1 LDELAVRDIYHP
13 RSRNLPGN
21 SMTQVVRH
29 GIKDRSG
36 VLVAIHARRGS
47 GPGKQLW
54 WENPD
59 GSRSSG
65 EIHSA
70 DLPLYRTERLAALR
84 PHQRIL
90 VTEGEPAADALIARG
105 IDAVATVT
113 GAGAI
118 PCSESLKA
126 LLSFDVVLWPD
137 NDDSGRLHME
147 TVGSA
152 LTSLGVGRVR
162 TLSWPAAPV
171 RGDAA
176 DFTGDNDELGGLIAA
191 AREYEP
197 QPLID
202 GVTLS
207 NSIRSFLLRFVV
219 LSDCQAD
226 ACSLWVLHTHAID
239 AADCTPYLNIRSAE
253 KQSGKTRLLEVLEC
267 LVARSWRASYTTTAA
282 LMRSID
288 SDAPTLL
295 LDEMDAATKAD
306 REYGEALRG
315 MLNAGFRRGGS
326 HRICDTGRGN
336 AVRDFSVFCPKAIA
350 GIGDL
355 PDTVRDRS
363 IPIDMKRRTAA
374 ERVERFQTRKTPEL
388 ARPLHDACSGW
399 AAQYVSSLRDM
410 AIDLPEWLSDR
421 AADGWEP
428 IFAIARAVGGDWLD
442 RALAAAREL
451 SAGDAGED
459 ASMGVTLLRD
469 IREIFREKAADRLFT
484 EELLVEL
491 NAIEESPWGN
501 WYGRPMTGQGL
512 AKLLRPFQIKP
523 KQVRIGSDTKKGYE
537 LDWFRDNFAR
547 YLREPE
553 TPETPETRS
562 AERTEGAIGN
572 VSDVSLVSHPRGR
585 RQEPPGHLTRYAQQ
599 LGLRIVGR

>member
-1 LDELAVRDIYHP
+1 
-13 RSRNLPGN
+13 
-21 SMTQVVRH
+21 
-29 GIKDRSG
+29 
-36 VLVAIHARRGS
+36 
-47 GPGKQLW
+47 
-54 WENPD
+54 
-59 GSRSSG
+59 
-65 EIHSA
+65 
-70 DLPLYRTERLAALR
+70 
-84 PHQRIL
+84 
-90 VTEGEPAADALIARG
+90 
-105 IDAVATVT
+105 
-113 GAGAI
+113 
-118 PCSESLKA
+118 
-126 LLSFDVVLWPD
+126 
-137 NDDSGRLHME
+137 
-147 TVGSA
+147 
-152 LTSLGVGRVR
+152 
-162 TLSWPAAPV
+162 
-171 RGDAA
+171 
-176 DFTGDNDELGGLIAA
+176 
-191 AREYEP
+191 
-197 QPLID
+197 
-202 GVTLS
+202 
-207 NSIRSFLLRFVV
+207 
-219 LSDCQAD
+219 
-226 ACSLWVLHTHAID
+226 
-239 AADCTPYLNIRSAE
+239 
-253 KQSGKTRLLEVLEC
+253 
-267 LVARSWRASYTTTAA
+267 
-282 LMRSID
+282 
-288 SDAPTLL
+288 
-295 LDEMDAATKAD
+295 
-306 REYGEALRG
+306 
-315 MLNAGFRRGGS
+315 
-326 HRICDTGRGN
+326 
-336 AVRDFSVFCPKAIA
+336 
-350 GIGDL
+350 
-355 PDTVRDRS
+355 
-363 IPIDMKRRTAA
+363 
-374 ERVERFQTRKTPEL
+374 
-388 ARPLHDACSGW
+388 
-399 AAQYVSSLRDM
+399 M